1 MIPYSRQKIEQDDI
15 DAVVEVLKSDYLTG
29 GEVGREF
36 ERAISSYVGVKHA
49 ITFNS
54 ATSALHASYSVAG
67 LKEGDEVITTPIS
80 FVATSNMLVELGVKP
95 VFCDVKLDGNINERF
110 IEKHISSKTKAIVP
124 VDFGG
129 NSVEIKKINEIAKA
143 HNLLVIE
150 DACHALGSEFDG
162 AKVGSLSDMAIFSF
176 HAIKPISLGE
186 GGCVVTNDDEY
197 AKKLR
202 LFRSH
207 GMVKKRF
214 WNSDMISM
222 GYNYR
227 LTDIQAALGI
237 SQLKKLDS
245 FIQKREEIAS
255 YYDEYFRSF
264 NLLYTIPIS
273 DQKKSSRH
281 LYPVSLDR
289 VLFCPKEDIF
299 KALQEKGVGVQV
311 HYKPIHKN
319 SFYIE
324 KFGEQRFVV
333 AEDFYKSELSL
344 PCHQGMSL
352 DDAKMVAKSVEEVL
366 SKYSYKGCS
375 F

>member
-15 DAVVEVLKSDYLTG
+15 EAVVEVLKSDYLTG

-36 ERAISSYVGVKHA
+36 EEALSSYVGVKHA

-54 ATSALHASYSVAG
+54 ATSALHAAYAIAG
-67 LKEGDEVITTPIS
+67 LSEGDEVITTPIS

-110 IEKHISSKTKAIVP
+110 IEKHITSKTKAIVP

-129 NSVEIKKINEIAKA
+129 NSVEIKKINEIAKK

-150 DACHALGSEFDG
+150 DACHALGAEVDG
-162 AKVGSLSDMAIFSF
+162 VKVGSLSDMAIFSF

-207 GMVKKRF
+207 GIVKKSF
-214 WNSDMISM
+214 WNSDMLSM
-222 GYNYR
+222 GHNYR

-245 FIQKREEIAS
+245 FIDTREKIAS
-255 YYDEYFRSF
+255 YYDERFKSSK
-264 NLLYTIPIS
+264 LLYTIAIS

-281 LYPVSLDR
+281 LYPISLDR

-299 KALQEKGVGVQV
+299 SALQEKGIGVQV

-319 SFYIE
+319 SFYIK
-324 KFGEQRFVV
+324 KFGEQRFEV

-344 PCHQGMSL
+344 PCHQAMSL
-352 DDAKMVAKSVEEVL
+352 DDAKMVADSVEEVL
-366 SKYSYKGCS
+366 SRYSYKGCS